1 MEIKEKH
8 EKMLYPTVRVRT
20 DQAGG
25 SGTVIYSEEDPL
37 CEGQYETYVLT
48 NNHVIASNVTVGK
61 EWSTL
66 LQREIKKDTFKE
78 CSVEFFDFEYGSWE
92 GGSRTSKATIMCY
105 HKEMDL
111 ALLKLQSGKKADY
124 VATLFPHNEYKQRL
138 RIFQKVFAVGCGLGH
153 PTLATEGQLN
163 GFDDMIDNHPYILS
177 SAPTIYGNCL
187 IGDSLVSMGNN
198 TVKPIKDIN
207 IGDSVF
213 VSTNNGMSVEFV
225 DDIINSGKKKIFK
238 LKTRTRTIKASE
250 NHPFLVVTTAKNWN
264 GRLYNFLEWKQLRD
278 INCGDVIA
286 VMNSA
291 PERLKGVGIRF
302 ADYIG
307 QEKSKHDFMRFLGF
321 YLGDGWIRRR
331 DGISYELGLATYN
344 KEITEKY
351 QNILSD
357 LFQINNFGNDENNIT
372 VSKKNMVEMI
382 ESLGLAGKST
392 ERTIPD
398 WVMTQP
404 TDLQMAFIEG
414 YLEADGHINP
424 LNDWVFEANNKNLIS
439 KLRMMFIHLG
449 YNVSNISERLREER
463 FINGRKAIPNS
474 PSFSFQVYINYS
486 KSKNCYIEG
495 SKEFLPSHM
504 NYERISNIEEIGEE
518 DTYDIKLSKVHNFFA
533 DGVLVHNSGGS
544 LYLAETGELI
554 GVPSRI
560 AVTAGMLGGSDAIT
574 HLSFSIPIWSVY
586 KFLEDQI
593 FDFIFK
599 PEKTSAICVEERR
612 RKRERDERQ
621 LAVDATKECEPDTQ
635 TDGFGLQ

>member
-20 DQAGG
+20 DKAGG

-177 SAPTIYGNCL
+177 SAPTIYGN
-187 IGDSLVSMGNN
+187 
-198 TVKPIKDIN
+198 
-207 IGDSVF
+207 
-213 VSTNNGMSVEFV
+213 
-225 DDIINSGKKKIFK
+225 
-238 LKTRTRTIKASE
+238 
-250 NHPFLVVTTAKNWN
+250 
-264 GRLYNFLEWKQLRD
+264 
-278 INCGDVIA
+278 
-286 VMNSA
+286 
-291 PERLKGVGIRF
+291 
-302 ADYIG
+302 
-307 QEKSKHDFMRFLGF
+307 
-321 YLGDGWIRRR
+321 
-331 DGISYELGLATYN
+331 
-344 KEITEKY
+344 
-351 QNILSD
+351 
-357 LFQINNFGNDENNIT
+357 
-372 VSKKNMVEMI
+372 
-382 ESLGLAGKST
+382 
-392 ERTIPD
+392 
-398 WVMTQP
+398 
-404 TDLQMAFIEG
+404 
-414 YLEADGHINP
+414 
-424 LNDWVFEANNKNLIS
+424 
-439 KLRMMFIHLG
+439 
-449 YNVSNISERLREER
+449 
-463 FINGRKAIPNS
+463 
-474 PSFSFQVYINYS
+474 
-486 KSKNCYIEG
+486 
-495 SKEFLPSHM
+495 
-504 NYERISNIEEIGEE
+504 
-518 DTYDIKLSKVHNFFA
+518 
-533 DGVLVHNSGGS
+533 SGGS

-599 PEKTSAICVEERR
+599 PEKTSATCVEERR

-621 LAVDATKECEPDTQ
+621 LAVDATKECEPDIQ